1 MRIILYNKSR
11 MLLTRISQE
20 RRVIRIETREQRVQD
35 AREDLVLLTMRETSQ
50 EESIGVAEFLTQFK
64 DLKSNSK
71 YVLYETMF
79 NSFCKQKQLAW

>member
-1 MRIILYNKSR
+1 

-50 EESIGVAEFLTQFK
+50 EESIGVAEFLTQGPEK
-64 DLKSNSK
+64 
-71 YVLYETMF
+71 
-79 NSFCKQKQLAW
+79 